1 MASGVRPTPWE
12 VVGSAV
18 VRSDRW
24 ITLRSDDCRD
34 ALGRDIGPYYVLE
47 QPEWVSVFALSES
60 GEAILVEEYHHGAG
74 IASLGLVGGA
84 VEDGESPR
92 DAAVREL
99 REETGYAGNE
109 VVDLGQTWANWG
121 NQTNRV
127 HHFLVRDCRL
137 VGTQDLDGGEI
148 IEVVLASVEGLGDSL
163 AQSYNQL
170 TWYKALP
177 FL

>member
-12 VVGSAV
+12 VIRSAV

-24 ITLRSDDCRD
+24 ITLRADDCRD
-34 ALGRDIGPYYVLE
+34 ARGRDIGPYYVLE
-47 QPEWVSVFALSES
+47 QPEWVSVLALTVG

-74 IASLGLVGGA
+74 IVSVGLVSGA

-92 DAAVREL
+92 EAAVREL
-99 REETGYAGNE
+99 REETGYAGDD

-127 HHFLVRDCRL
+127 HHFLVRGCC

-148 IEVVLASVEGLGDSL
+148 IEVALASVERLGDRL
-163 AQSYNQL
+163 MQSYNQL
-170 TWYKALP
+170 TWYKARAHL
-177 FL
+177 